1 MYRKKG
7 SMCLFLLVFVSSV
20 NFCYGQIEIVDPN
33 LRKAVESAL
42 GKESGDLIT
51 KAEMETLTSL
61 DANNLGISDL
71 SGIEYAINFKNLQAR
86 SNLISDL
93 SPLSKLDMVWLVIPD
108 NKIQDV
114 SLLSEMVSLGELN
127 IEGNQISDISALSN
141 LTNLWWLFISR
152 TPISD
157 ISVLSNLVNLEWLSI
172 SHTNVI
178 DISVL
183 SNMSKLRHLDAN
195 HTKIS
200 DLSPLS
206 DLSILN
212 RLDLIGT
219 QVSDVSAL
227 SNLTNLEWLDLG
239 ITLISDVSDLSD
251 LTKLKV
257 LSISHTFTSDISAV
271 SSLIELEQ
279 LNLESTLVSD
289 VSALSNLTEL
299 MSLNLSRNQITDI
312 SALSSL
318 TNLRKLYLNNNSISD
333 ISPLVENTGLES
345 GDVINLHHNNL
356 SYLSLYEYIP
366 ALQSRGVEVYFDDN
380 KRLPTTLKKVS
391 DDPLIVVVRDENG
404 VAYEGVP
411 VDFAITEGNGL
422 IEETIFT
429 DKNGRARAV
438 FECNSSTGFNTISAS
453 VVGIGETLTFNV
465 INELGFGFDVPSGI
479 NFIHIPLKITEVNG
493 VSKTIETVGALHD
506 VFGGNDFVNFIIT
519 YDYISKRWISYFGIQ
534 DRNKSSDR
542 VLTDDLGL
550 IVSLKKPVSLRLY
563 GFPLGVRGHSLIA
576 LCPGLN
582 LLGIP
587 LNDSRIVRV
596 SDIFKLEGIMDNVSI
611 IMVYDENRIKVVTRV
626 DDDGDISIKGGQ
638 SFMLI
643 ASKSSTID
651 LKGGGWSNAIEEGL
665 RFLDELLSD

>member
-7 SMCLFLLVFVSSV
+7 SMCLCLFLLVFVSAV

-51 KAEMETLTSL
+51 KAEMETLTE
-61 DANNLGISDL
+61 LGIDGWNVSDL
-71 SGIEYAINFKNLQAR
+71 TGIEYAINFRNLQAR
-86 SNLISDL
+86 DNSISDL
-93 SPLSKLDMVWLVIPD
+93 SPLSKLDMVWLVIPG

-114 SLLSEMVSLGELN
+114 SPLSEMVSLGELN
-127 IEGNQISDISALSN
+127 IGGNQISDISALSN
-141 LTNLWWLFISR
+141 LTNLWWLFIDNNPISDISALSNLTKLTR
-152 TPISD
+152 LNLNHNQITDISALSGLTRLSDLVAYNTSISD
-157 ISVLSNLVNLEWLSI
+157 ISVLSNLTNLEGLDLSGTFV
-172 SHTNVI
+172 S
-178 DISVL
+178 DISAL
-183 SNMSKLRHLDAN
+183 SGLTKLKRLWLHL
-195 HTKIS
+195 TS
-200 DLSPLS
+200 
-206 DLSILN
+206 
-212 RLDLIGT
+212 
-219 QVSDVSAL
+219 VSDISAL
-227 SNLTNLEWLDLG
+227 SNLIKLEHL
-239 ITLISDVSDLSD
+239 
-251 LTKLKV
+251 
-257 LSISHTFTSDISAV
+257 H
-271 SSLIELEQ
+271 
-279 LNLESTLVSD
+279 LESTLISD

-299 MSLNLSRNQITDI
+299 TYLNLNHNQITDI
-312 SALSSL
+312 SALLRL
-318 TNLRKLYLNNNSISD
+318 TNLKELYLENNSISD

-345 GDVINLHHNNL
+345 GDVIDLRGNNL

-366 ALQSRGVEVYFDDN
+366 ALQSRGVEVHFDDN

-422 IEETIFT
+422 IEETVFT

-493 VSKTIETVGALHD
+493 VAKTIETVGALYD
-506 VFGGNDFVNFIIT
+506 EFGGNDFVNFIIT

-563 GFPLGVRGHSLIA
+563 GFPLGVGGHSLIA

>member
-1 MYRKKG
+1 MENGILINNAESPSSCANPFVTRV
-7 SMCLFLLVFVSSV
+7 CLKNTKTWQNKCGVWVS
-20 NFCYGQIEIVDPN
+20 
-33 LRKAVESAL
+33 
-42 GKESGDLIT
+42 
-51 KAEMETLTSL
+51 
-61 DANNLGISDL
+61 
-71 SGIEYAINFKNLQAR
+71 
-86 SNLISDL
+86 
-93 SPLSKLDMVWLVIPD
+93 
-108 NKIQDV
+108 
-114 SLLSEMVSLGELN
+114 
-127 IEGNQISDISALSN
+127 GNPISDISALSN
-141 LTNLWWLFISR
+141 LSILRSLHFNHTSISDISALSGLTR
-152 TPISD
+152 LSDLEAHDTSISD
-157 ISVLSNLVNLEWLSI
+157 ISVLSNLTNLERLNLGGTFISSVSALS
-172 SHTNVI
+172 SLT
-178 DISVL
+178 
-183 SNMSKLRHLDAN
+183 KLRSLLLYL
-195 HTKIS
+195 TS
-200 DLSPLS
+200 
-206 DLSILN
+206 
-212 RLDLIGT
+212 
-219 QVSDVSAL
+219 VSDISAL
-227 SNLTNLEWLDLG
+227 SNLIKLEYL
-239 ITLISDVSDLSD
+239 
-251 LTKLKV
+251 
-257 LSISHTFTSDISAV
+257 H
-271 SSLIELEQ
+271 
-279 LNLESTLVSD
+279 LESTLISD

-299 MSLNLSRNQITDI
+299 TYLNLNHNQITDI

-318 TNLRKLYLNNNSISD
+318 TNLKELYLENNSISD

-345 GDVINLHHNNL
+345 GDVIDLRRNNL

-366 ALQSRGVEVYFDDN
+366 ALQSRGVEVHFDDN

>member
-1 MYRKKG
+1 M
-7 SMCLFLLVFVSSV
+7 
-20 NFCYGQIEIVDPN
+20 
-33 LRKAVESAL
+33 
-42 GKESGDLIT
+42 
-51 KAEMETLTSL
+51 SL
-61 DANNLGISDL
+61 KL
-71 SGIEYAINFKNLQAR
+71 EYL
-86 SNLISDL
+86 
-93 SPLSKLDMVWLVIPD
+93 
-108 NKIQDV
+108 
-114 SLLSEMVSLGELN
+114 
-127 IEGNQISDISALSN
+127 
-141 LTNLWWLFISR
+141 
-152 TPISD
+152 
-157 ISVLSNLVNLEWLSI
+157 
-172 SHTNVI
+172 H
-178 DISVL
+178 
-183 SNMSKLRHLDAN
+183 
-195 HTKIS
+195 
-200 DLSPLS
+200 
-206 DLSILN
+206 
-212 RLDLIGT
+212 
-219 QVSDVSAL
+219 
-227 SNLTNLEWLDLG
+227 
-239 ITLISDVSDLSD
+239 
-251 LTKLKV
+251 
-257 LSISHTFTSDISAV
+257 
-271 SSLIELEQ
+271 
-279 LNLESTLVSD
+279 LESTLISD

-299 MSLNLSRNQITDI
+299 TYLNLNHNHNQITDI

-318 TNLRKLYLNNNSISD
+318 TNLKELYLENNSISD

-345 GDVINLHHNNL
+345 GDVIDLRGNNL

-366 ALQSRGVEVYFDDN
+366 ALQSRGVEVHFDDN

-422 IEETIFT
+422 IEETVFT
-429 DKNGRARAV
+429 DKNGRARAI

-493 VSKTIETVGALHD
+493 VSKTIETVGALYD
-506 VFGGNDFVNFIIT
+506 EFGGNDFVNFIIT

-563 GFPLGVRGHSLIA
+563 GFPLGVGGHSLIA